1 MTLISCFNKSVEYL
15 LYDSVTL
22 CFHCVM
28 MNNDEVNKSRT
39 DRCLTFNAFN
49 LKNGKNVNISG
60 TNFCSVCRCF
70 INKGDDE

>member
-1 MTLISCFNKSVEYL
+1 MITGNTTMTLISCFNKSVKYL
-15 LYDSVTL
+15 LYDSVSL

-49 LKNGKNVNISG
+49 LKNVMNVNISG
-60 TNFCSVCRCF
+60 TNFCSVFR
-70 INKGDDE
+70 